1 MGMKKANREFKMSDV
16 CQIRNDVQ
24 VMSNMCMAPVTV
36 VKESRKWKK
45 ELYRDDSRVG
55 AKEIATLLMM
65 LLGVAAIIF
74 SFVEAYFMEY
84 YEFYSQYVFLNLDQ
98 VFIVMIAGFS
108 SLMCGIRLAL
118 TS

>member
-24 VMSNMCMAPVTV
+24 VMSNMCMAPVSV

-45 ELYRDDSRVG
+45 E
-55 AKEIATLLMM
+55 IAALLMM